1 MSFFNL
7 TTYGPQNKLGAYKL
21 ESGDKTN
28 QTGELNKKNLKG
40 NTVNAFNLN

>member
-21 ESGDKTN
+21 ESDKAN
-28 QTGELNKKNLKG
+28 QTGQLNKKNLKG
-40 NTVNAFNLN
+40 NRNVTLMFIL